1 MICEFNHP
9 QYWLG
14 KCARSET
21 EGTRMSDLQK
31 EMEAFFAEY
40 TERWNN
46 QDDYSSLIEIWDQ
59 DERH

>member
-1 MICEFNHP
+1 
-9 QYWLG
+9 
-14 KCARSET
+14 
-21 EGTRMSDLQK
+21 MSDLQQ

-46 QDDYSSLIEIWDQ
+46 QDDYSSLIEIWHQ

>member
-1 MICEFNHP
+1 
-9 QYWLG
+9 
-14 KCARSET
+14 
-21 EGTRMSDLQK
+21 MSDLQQ
-31 EMEAFFAEY
+31 ETEAFFAEY